1 MGTGEHKEQ
10 PQFPPPTT
18 PRGPSQ
24 RHGAVGVTTV
34 LVTSPKTLPPSAP
47 LAACQAP
54 FRQRALEMWKNT
66 TAPPST
72 PCQSQLTPTPPQKS
86 ARCRDP
92 THTPRGARSPRSCS
106 APVQT
111 FSSRPP
117 WQAVGPFPEQ
127 IISSQTHRDVAGS
140 VGLSPHGPNAGLPPL
155 PVLNPSRQRPAGGPG
170 PISRFSP
177 PVFGVPS
184 CSEESSA
191 RPGPAAPS
199 SPDFDAVLINIYYFF
214 FLHQS

>member
-140 VGLSPHGPNAGLPPL
+140 VGLSPHGPNAA
-155 PVLNPSRQRPAGGPG
+155 SCRRTRTDF
-170 PISRFSP
+170 PISP